1 MHSIIFN
8 NAGQLSPRQ
17 APNPA
22 ADNLLATAGIAQG
35 ACTRW
40 IRRLENALERIPDPD
55 SELARIA
62 ELEQKAQAILHGR
75 RHPAGTR
82 FLELDLWLESGPEK
96 LRVELDPSRAPH
108 EQAQDWIADAR
119 RRRRGLAQTAIRRT
133 AMEAELV
140 DAREWLTRCAS
151 WRNPESIPDKREIRQ
166 RQSRLDSL
174 AAKLLPRGLWPQPPR
189 RREDARPTG
198 PIRWNLPG
206 GWILLAG
213 RSGTENDLLTQR
225 VALAHDL
232 WFHAAH
238 VPGSHVILRSPDGK
252 PATAPGELVEL
263 AAGVAAW
270 LSKLRAQGVAEVH
283 FTEKRHVRKPRKAP
297 PGSVVLEHSRT
308 LRVKPVPPP
317 RDASP

>member
-1 MHSIIFN
+1 M
-8 NAGQLSPRQ
+8 
-17 APNPA
+17 
-22 ADNLLATAGIAQG
+22 AGIAQG
-35 ACTRW
+35 ACSRW
-40 IRRLENALERIPDPD
+40 IRRLENALSRLPSPET
-55 SELARIA
+55 ELAEIVK
-62 ELEQKAQAILHGR
+62 LEQKAQAVLHGR
-75 RHPAGTR
+75 RHPAGTKS
-82 FLELDLWLESGPEK
+82 LELDLWLESGPEK
-96 LRVELDPSRAPH
+96 IRVELDPSRAPH
-108 EQAQDWIADAR
+108 EQAQDWIAATR
-119 RRRRGLAQTAIRRT
+119 RRRRGLEQMARRRSI
-133 AMEAELV
+133 MESELQ
-140 DAREWLTRCAS
+140 DAREWLALCTA
-151 WRNPESIPDKREIRQ
+151 WQNPTSIPEKREIRQ

-189 RREDARPTG
+189 RKEEERPSG
-198 PIRWNLPG
+198 PIRWILPG

-297 PGSVVLEHSRT
+297 PGSVVLDHSRT

-317 RDASP
+317 RDTTP

>member
-1 MHSIIFN
+1 
-8 NAGQLSPRQ
+8 
-17 APNPA
+17 
-22 ADNLLATAGIAQG
+22 LLATAGIAQS

-40 IRRLENALERIPDPD
+40 IRRLENALARIPDAGL
-55 SELARIA
+55 ELAQIA
-62 ELEQKAQAILHGR
+62 DLEQKAQAVLHGR
-75 RHPAGTR
+75 RHPAGTKS
-82 FLELDLWLESGPEK
+82 LDLDLWLESGPQK
-96 LRVELDPSRAPH
+96 IRVELDPSRAPH
-108 EQAQDWIADAR
+108 EQAQDWIATAR
-119 RRRRGLAQTAIRRT
+119 RRRRGLEHMATRRGAT
-133 AMEAELV
+133 EAELHE
-140 DAREWLTRCAS
+140 ARQWLEQCSA
-151 WRNPESIPDKREIRQ
+151 WQNPESIPDKREIRQ
-166 RQSRLDSL
+166 RQSQLDSL

-189 RREDARPTG
+189 RREEERPTG

-252 PATAPGELVEL
+252 PATAPTELVEL

-297 PGSVVLEHSRT
+297 PGSVVLDHSRT

-317 RDASP
+317 REAT

>member
-1 MHSIIFN
+1 MHSIVFN

-17 APNPA
+17 PPNPA
-22 ADNLLATAGIAQG
+22 VDNLLATAGIAQG
-35 ACTRW
+35 ACSRW
-40 IRRLENALERIPDPD
+40 IRRLENALSRLPSPET
-55 SELARIA
+55 ELAEIVK
-62 ELEQKAQAILHGR
+62 LEQKAQAVLHGR
-75 RHPAGTR
+75 RHPAGTKS
-82 FLELDLWLESGPEK
+82 LELDLWLESGPEK
-96 LRVELDPSRAPH
+96 IRVELDPSRAPH
-108 EQAQDWIADAR
+108 EQAQDWIAATR
-119 RRRRGLAQTAIRRT
+119 RRRRGLEQMARRRSI
-133 AMEAELV
+133 MESELQ
-140 DAREWLTRCAS
+140 DAREWLALCTA
-151 WRNPESIPDKREIRQ
+151 WQNPTPIPEKREIRQ
-166 RQSRLDSL
+166 RQTRLDSL

-189 RREDARPTG
+189 RKEEERPAG

-297 PGSVVLEHSRT
+297 PGSVVLDHSRT

-317 RDASP
+317 RDTTP

>member
-8 NAGQLSPRQ
+8 NAGDISPRQ

-22 ADNLLATAGIAQG
+22 LENLLAMAKIAQS

-40 IRRLENALERIPDPD
+40 IRRLENALSRLPSPD
-55 SELARIA
+55 SELAEIVS
-62 ELEQKAQAILHGR
+62 LERNAQAILHGR
-75 RHPAGTR
+75 RYPAGTKS
-82 FLELDLWLESGPEK
+82 LDLDLWLESGPEK
-96 LRVELDPSRAPH
+96 IRVELDPSRAPH
-108 EQAQDWIADAR
+108 EQAQEWIASSR
-119 RRRRGLAQTAIRRT
+119 RRRRGLAQIASRRSIL
-133 AMEAELV
+133 EAELE
-140 DAREWLTRCAS
+140 DARGWMTRCAG
-151 WRNPESIPDKREIRQ
+151 WQTPTPEKREIRQ
-166 RQSRLDSL
+166 RQAELEAL
-174 AAKLLPRGLWPQPPR
+174 AARLLPRGLWPQPPR
-189 RREDARPTG
+189 RKEEERPTG

-238 VPGSHVILRSPDGK
+238 APGSHVILRSPDGK
-252 PATAPGELVEL
+252 PATAPQELVEL

-297 PGSVVLEHSRT
+297 PGSVVLDHSRT

-317 RDASP
+317 RDTPQ